1 MPTDQEETEILAA
14 INQLIER
21 LNPTSSLVVIT
32 IPNEDTSKG
41 DVHSLNSLIGNALEI
56 AQGLV
61 VLLTQEPILLLTLK
75 KALQAFHGDVVESSQ
90 EITAEVDQLMGTTS
104 AD

>member
-32 IPNEDTSKG
+32 IPNEDIGKG
-41 DVHSLNSLIGNALEI
+41 DVHSLNSLIGNGLDMVQAL
-56 AQGLV
+56 AV
-61 VLLTQEPILLLTLK
+61 MFRYEPMLLLAFT
-75 KALQAFHGDVVESSQ
+75 KALQAFHEGVIKNSQ